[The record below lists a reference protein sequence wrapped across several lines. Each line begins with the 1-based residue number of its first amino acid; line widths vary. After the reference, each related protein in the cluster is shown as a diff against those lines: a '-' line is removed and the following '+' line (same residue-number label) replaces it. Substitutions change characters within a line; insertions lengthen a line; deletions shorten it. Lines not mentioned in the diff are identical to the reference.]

1 MTFETPAER
10 FNANDPNRA
19 ESYLPPLQSGSLAML
34 AAMRRASS
42 LVSRAVIAKAQTL
55 CCRSQYG
62 RASESKL
69 KIGFPDMERA
79 VRATGLGESGVR
91 RVVVIGGA
99 TAIVMIALLFAKPF
113 YSAMTNPTAASSA
126 DVSRPVTNQEPA
138 TEKVSFVT
146 SPTMETNPQF
156 LFGSGD
162 GSNGYY
168 AERPEPTL
176 ALVRYK
182 RMP

>member
-1 MTFETPAER
+1 M
-10 FNANDPNRA
+10 
-19 ESYLPPLQSGSLAML
+19 
-34 AAMRRASS
+34 
-42 LVSRAVIAKAQTL
+42 
-55 CCRSQYG
+55 
-62 RASESKL
+62 
-69 KIGFPDMERA
+69 
-79 VRATGLGESGVR
+79 RATGLGESGVR

-99 TAIVMIALLFAKPF
+99 TAVVMIALLFAKPF
-113 YSAMTNPTAASSA
+113 YSAATNPKAASSA
-126 DVSRPVTNQEPA
+126 DVSRPVANQEAA